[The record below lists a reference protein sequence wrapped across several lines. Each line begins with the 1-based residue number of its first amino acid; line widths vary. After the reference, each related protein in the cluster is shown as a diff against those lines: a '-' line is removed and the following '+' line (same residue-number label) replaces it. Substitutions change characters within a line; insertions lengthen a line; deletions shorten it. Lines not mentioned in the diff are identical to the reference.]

1 MNTNKTVLSIV
12 DKLKPAKEAVKLSA
26 LSDIEDNLD
35 RFQYAEDDA
44 SWLAYEWVDMIID
57 AFDRVKSEHNLDDFI
72 INGNVRDLNEV
83 TEIMRNALQDL
94 EVKSEE
100 LGIDPSDVFA
110 DYEDLKSRV
119 DRAEQL
125 EQDAIEANRLL
136 TDKLGYYNNF
146 WE

>member
-1 MNTNKTVLSIV
+1 
-12 DKLKPAKEAVKLSA
+12 
-26 LSDIEDNLD
+26 
-35 RFQYAEDDA
+35 
-44 SWLAYEWVDMIID
+44 
-57 AFDRVKSEHNLDDFI
+57 
-72 INGNVRDLNEV
+72 
-83 TEIMRNALQDL
+83 MRNALNDL

-100 LGIDPSDVFA
+100 LGIDPSDVFG